1 MVWREFACSDCSFSS
16 GCSGNVQLKHCKVAG
31 TVVLLG
37 HFCNIVVQNCIDTSL
52 SATARTDEDDF
63 VTPCCSQVLSCCD
76 AVKCTNAT
84 LCASDRAD
92 EGDFVNLQQKH
103 NFSMAHF
110 GMMLGMLRTTLSEL
124 QIQHCNDFFSMGQGA
139 LSAISCLPRLRVLR
153 IEDLHCRVDKA
164 ALAEL
169 ARLTQVGT
177 PLALYLLWFT
187 YLRRPCQAFKKP
199 KEACPPTMQCIP
211 SAAVDISCGTSY

>member
-1 MVWREFACSDCSFSS
+1 MVVSPQHDYYVDRHWAAREAPPDKDA
-16 GCSGNVQLKHCKVAG
+16 VRAP
-31 TVVLLG
+31 LLSTQ
-37 HFCNIVVQNCIDTSL
+37 HSL
-52 SATARTDEDDF
+52 MELS
-63 VTPCCSQVLSCCD
+63 CSQCCMPGLL
-76 AVKCTNAT
+76 TW
-84 LCASDRAD
+84 LICAGRAD

-110 GMMLGMLRTTLSEL
+110 GMMLGMLRCTLSEL

-169 ARLTQVGT
+169 ARLTQVSRRSH
-177 PLALYLLWFT
+177 ARQLLH
-187 YLRRPCQAFKKP
+187 Y
-199 KEACPPTMQCIP
+199 
-211 SAAVDISCGTSY
+211 YY

>member
-1 MVWREFACSDCSFSS
+1 MPVC
-16 GCSGNVQLKHCKVAG
+16 
-31 TVVLLG
+31 
-37 HFCNIVVQNCIDTSL
+37 
-52 SATARTDEDDF
+52 
-63 VTPCCSQVLSCCD
+63 
-76 AVKCTNAT
+76 
-84 LCASDRAD
+84 DRAD

-169 ARLTQVGT
+169 ARLTQV
-177 PLALYLLWFT
+177 
-187 YLRRPCQAFKKP
+187 
-199 KEACPPTMQCIP
+199 CPQL
-211 SAAVDISCGTSY
+211 S